1 MRVTRS
7 RIARYSRVDPPIG
20 RAASALVDSGALTP
34 AQALEAVD
42 KSIEAGGRAEGEEEE
57 KVAKIVGQCLEGV
70 RETLVEML
78 N

>member
-1 MRVTRS
+1 MDHVTRG
-7 RIARYSRVDPPIG
+7 IAT
-20 RAASALVDSGALTP
+20 AALTLQSIVLQALVDSGALTP

-70 RETLVEML
+70 REALVEML